1 MESIFKSFLDEML
14 YKGVFESQEMVDEFV
29 TLNGLEFDDVSDF
42 MDAVKDFLESHFEE
56 ERLKERME
64 DDEKMAEILGVAT
77 DADER
82 TIKVAYRKLALKFR
96 KWCVISALDFMFC
109 LSVTHPDINL
119 NTINRPWQMEDW

>member
-1 MESIFKSFLDEML
+1 MESIFKSLLDEML
-14 YKGVFESQEMVDEFV
+14 DKELFESQEMVDEFV
-29 TLNGLEFDDVSDF
+29 TLNGLEFDDISDF

-64 DDEKMAEILGVAT
+64 DDQKMAEILGVET

-96 KWCVISALDFMFC
+96 KWYVIFHVLVDLMFC
-109 LSVTHPDINL
+109 CKFACNSSDT
-119 NTINRPWQMEDW
+119 NRPWQMEEW